1 MRTLR
6 SQRGLGWFGLLWVF
20 LSLAFVAI
28 CVIKIG
34 PLYLNE
40 MNVSRAVER
49 VAVDPEM
56 ANAEPGVIREA
67 LGRQWATDYIDEQQI
82 SYKDVRV
89 KRTANGRMLVYDY
102 EARVDMFYDIGVF
115 IRFNREYPMRNSQT

>member
-1 MRTLR
+1 MRTR
-6 SQRGLGWFGLLWVF
+6 SGERGMGMVGIAWLL
-20 LSLAFVAI
+20 LTIAFIAI

-49 VAVDPEM
+49 VATDPEM
-56 ANAEPGVIREA
+56 ANAEPGAIREA
-67 LGRQWATDYIDEQQI
+67 LARQWAVDYIDEQQI

-89 KRTANGRMLVYDY
+89 KRTTDGRLLTYDY
-102 EARVDMFYDIGVF
+102 EARVEMFYDIGVYIHF
-115 IRFNREYPMRNSQT
+115 VRDYPMRNSAS